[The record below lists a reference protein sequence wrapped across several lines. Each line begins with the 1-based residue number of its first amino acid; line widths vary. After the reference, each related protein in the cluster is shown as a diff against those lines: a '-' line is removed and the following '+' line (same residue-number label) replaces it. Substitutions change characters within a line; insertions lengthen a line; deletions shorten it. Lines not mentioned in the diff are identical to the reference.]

1 MGENIAGFIVGII
14 VIILGIINMTGNV
27 SLLHSYHRNRVKEED
42 KKPFGLLV
50 GIGTIIMGVAIII
63 LSVLLTLA
71 LNNQDATYETIGYI
85 VFGVVFTIGLGIN
98 IFAMVKYNKG
108 VF

>member
-1 MGENIAGFIVGII
+1 
-14 VIILGIINMTGNV
+14 MTGNV

-50 GIGTIIMGVAIII
+50 GIGTIIMGLSIIAMSI
-63 LSVLLTLA
+63 LLTVA
-71 LNNQDATYETIGYI
+71 TSTQNNTYEIIGYS

>member
-1 MGENIAGFIVGII
+1 MGEYIVAIIVGI
-14 VIILGIINMTGNV
+14 VVVVLGIINTTGNV

-42 KKPFGLLV
+42 KKPFGILV
-50 GIGTIIMGVAIII
+50 GIGTIIMGLSIIAMGI
-63 LSVLLTLA
+63 LSSVAFA
-71 LNNQDATYETIGYI
+71 LSNGAYEIAGYI
-85 VFGVVFTIGLGIN
+85 VFGVGFAIGLGIN

>member
-1 MGENIAGFIVGII
+1 MGENIAGIIVGVI
-14 VIILGIINMTGNV
+14 VVILGIINTTGNV

-85 VFGVVFTIGLGIN
+85 VFAVVFAIGLGIN